1 MHVTDKNFH
10 VTLRKSKLFLEKLS
24 ATEGKVPNV
33 LTAGGGD
40 LHVTV
45 GRANKYFSYSFFW
58 EIPRRLNFMCRRFGI
73 LFSILLLTP
82 PMKTDHSVP
91 KRRHIKFRRLG
102 ITQTKEWYIQTTAK
116 VFKLK
121 INMVIGASFLNSY
134 GRT

>member
-1 MHVTDKNFH
+1 LHVTDKNFH

-58 EIPRRLNFMCRRFGI
+58 EIPRRLNFMCRRFGTLCSI
-73 LFSILLLTP
+73 CISGVSRKEEIALVILLVHTTYENG
-82 PMKTDHSVP
+82 TD
-91 KRRHIKFRRLG
+91 R
-102 ITQTKEWYIQTTAK
+102 
-116 VFKLK
+116 VF
-121 INMVIGASFLNSY
+121 
-134 GRT
+134 